1 MVLAWGVVPEVGYP
15 TFRMADASCGQVLD
29 DGFRDRSS
37 SAARG
42 RVLDARG
49 CHSQRINWFRW

>member
-1 MVLAWGVVPEVGYP
+1 
-15 TFRMADASCGQVLD
+15 MAPASSGQVLD
-29 DGFRDRSS
+29 DGFRRRSG

-49 CHSQRINWFRW
+49 GHSQRIIWFR